1 MRTYDRFQLVR
12 RSISYNLKII
22 FANKFIFFLIA
33 AVAFY
38 LMIIGI
44 MLFEDTAVDM
54 EGIFD
59 TLLFPGILILFYPVI
74 FNIQNDKDARML
86 EIVFGIPNYR
96 YKVYLLRF
104 GITMAMLFIILMLMG
119 WFAVFAIARV
129 QVFPIVYQLMYSLLF
144 LSGVSFMFSTLIKN
158 ANSTAAIMVIIG
170 LIFLIMSDPLQYS
183 KWNIFLNPFNVPS
196 DMSQTI
202 WANVIRENRIMLLVG
217 TIISILWSLI
227 NLQKRERFV

>member
-1 MRTYDRFQLVR
+1 MKIYDRFQLVR
-12 RSISYNLKII
+12 KSISYNLKII

-54 EGIFD
+54 EGVFD

-104 GITMAMLFIILMLMG
+104 GITMVMLFVILLLMG
-119 WFAVFAIARV
+119 WFAVFAVARV
-129 QVFPIVYQLMYSLLF
+129 QVFPIVYQLMYPLLF
-144 LSGVSFMFSTLIKN
+144 LSGLSFMFSTLIKN

-170 LIFLIMSDPLQYS
+170 LITLIMSEPIEHS
-183 KWNIFLNPFNVPS
+183 KWNIFLNPFNLPS

-227 NLQKRERFV
+227 NLQRRERFV

>member
-1 MRTYDRFQLVR
+1 MKTYDRFQLIR
-12 RSISYNLKII
+12 KSISYNLKII

-44 MLFEDTAVDM
+44 MLFDDSAVDM
-54 EGIFD
+54 EDVYD

-74 FNIQNDKDARML
+74 FNIQNDKDTRML

-104 GITMAMLFIILMLMG
+104 GITMVMLFFILILMG
-119 WFAVFAIARV
+119 WFAVFAVARV
-129 QVFPIVYQLMYSLLF
+129 QVFPIVYQLMYPLLF
-144 LSGVSFMFSTLIKN
+144 LSGLSFMFSTLIKN

-170 LIFLIMSDPLQYS
+170 LVTLIMSEPIEHS

-202 WANVIRENRIMLLVG
+202 WANVIRENRIMLMVG

-227 NLQKRERFV
+227 NLQRRERFV